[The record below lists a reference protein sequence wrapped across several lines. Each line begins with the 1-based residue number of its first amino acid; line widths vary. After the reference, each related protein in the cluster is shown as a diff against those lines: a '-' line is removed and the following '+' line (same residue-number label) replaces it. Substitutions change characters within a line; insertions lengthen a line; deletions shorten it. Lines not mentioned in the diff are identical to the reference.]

1 MAKSLPPRPHLDH
14 LRRQAKEL
22 LSALQSGDAAAAATI
37 REHLPAAKKM
47 TVDKIRAAGFR
58 LADAQSAIARK
69 TGFAGWPALARHVE
83 QLRSLEGT
91 WTFTHLEVDGQA
103 VPGSMTAH
111 SRILIDGDRFR
122 TESPEGVYEGV
133 FNIDVEAEPHAI
145 DIEFVAGPEA
155 GNTNHGIFRL
165 AGDQLEICLDMN
177 GKPRPKKFA
186 TSAGTGHACERLAR
200 SSASRPADVTGGSPT
215 AGPSS
220 AKTTIDRTAF
230 PYVEGPT
237 LTRLQ
242 GDWSAV
248 KVVLDGKELPK
259 MMLTSGLRT
268 ATDNHVKVTFGG
280 RVTVDALARVDDRVD
295 LIQIDYLSLSG
306 QSAGQIQLGIFQWIG
321 DEACINMAPPGQP
334 RPTDFTC
341 PAGSGRTLSHWRA
354 KSARGR

>member
-22 LSALQSGDAAAAATI
+22 LSALQSGDAGAAATI

-47 TVDKIRAAGFR
+47 TVDQIRAAGFR
-58 LADAQSAIARK
+58 LADAQSAIARQ
-69 TGFAGWPALARHVE
+69 TGFAGWTSLARHVE

-103 VPGSMTAH
+103 VPPGMTSH

-165 AGDQLEICLDMN
+165 LGDQFELCLDMN
-177 GKPRPKKFA
+177 GKPRPTQFG
-186 TSAGTGHACERLAR
+186 TSRASGHAYERLAR

-215 AGPSS
+215 ARPS
-220 AKTTIDRTAF
+220 AQTTIDRTAF

-242 GDWSAV
+242 SDWSAV

-280 RVTVDALARVDDRVD
+280 RVTVDALTRVDERADP
-295 LIQIDYLSLSG
+295 IQIDYLNKSG
-306 QSAGQIQLGIFQWIG
+306 QSVGQVQLGVFPRVG
-321 DEACINMAPPGQP
+321 DEAGINMAAPGQP
-334 RPTDFTC
+334 LRLTS
-341 PAGSGRTLSHWRA
+341 PALPVAAGRSASG
-354 KSARGR
+354 G